1 MTQIYVYGM
10 HVISGLVLPGRSSLR
25 GEVSAAG
32 GGGGEGSEGGG
43 GGRVGGSGGKRGR
56 LCLWRCSPAWLSR
69 HG

>member
-1 MTQIYVYGM
+1 M

-43 GGRVGGSGGKRGR
+43 VAGEWGGVGGREGGCVSGGAVLPGSLVMGR
-56 LCLWRCSPAWLSR
+56 CKI
-69 HG
+69 